1 MYIPASFKQDD
12 VSVLHELIEQHSFAT
27 LVSRHDEAPL
37 ASHMPL
43 LLDRRSGPSGTLIGH
58 VARANPQWRQAEGQN
73 VLAIFSGPHAYIS
86 PAWYESAGVVPT
98 WNYTAVHAY
107 GRWQRVD
114 NSALEQIVRDYV
126 DFYERMREAPWRL
139 DASPEF
145 MQKLLPQIVG
155 FRIEISRL
163 EGKWKLSQNHPPERR
178 QKVIDALRLRADEN
192 SLAIAALM
200 EQSLDTK

>member
-12 VSVLHELIEQHSFAT
+12 VAVLHEFIEQHSFAT

-43 LLDRRSGPSGTLIGH
+43 LLDRGSGASGTLIGH
-58 VARANPQWRQAEGQN
+58 VARANPQWQQAEGQN

-86 PAWYESAGVVPT
+86 PAWYEADNVVPT

-107 GRWQRVD
+107 GSWQTID
-114 NSALEQIVRDYV
+114 DAASLEQIVRDYV
-126 DFYERMREAPWRL
+126 DFYERPRKSPWQL

-145 MQKLLPQIVG
+145 LQKLLPQIVG
-155 FRIEISRL
+155 FRIEIARL
-163 EGKWKLSQNHPPERR
+163 EGKWKLSQNHPPQRR
-178 QKVIDALRLRADEN
+178 QKVINALRLQADEN

-200 EQSLDTK
+200 ERG